1 MDFHVNNFPGIIGIQ
16 LGERGSQKSDP
27 KSSQILTQVTETCVY
42 IYNYIIL

>member
-42 IYNYIIL
+42 I